1 MKMKEVWKWTTAFVA
16 AAAISIG
23 MFAGSPVT
31 AKAADEAGIPGVCDK
46 NV

>member
-23 MFAGSPVT
+23 MFDGSPVT
-31 AKAADEAGIPGVCDK
+31 AKAADEAGIRAFVTRM
-46 NV
+46 